1 MPLSSIKSQKHAI
14 DMLLA
19 AQRESRLAHS
29 YIFFGPE
36 GSLKKR
42 VAIEFTKSINCQN
55 KKNDSC
61 NSCSSCVK
69 IGNLSHPDLFIIS
82 KEDTKTKISID
93 SIRYLNSRIALKS
106 FEAKYKVA
114 IIENAESM
122 TQEAA
127 NSLLNVLEEPPKDT
141 IFILLTSNIK
151 ALLDTIVSRSQVIR
165 FKSLSCDEVSSMLIK
180 DHGISKKDAD
190 LLAVLS
196 DRNISKALRLNEQDM
211 LTFKNSIIT
220 WFLEGS
226 LSREEAGSQILTEK
240 RPKQTEALDMLI
252 GFIRDVLVYKMTKDD
267 SLIINIDK
275 IDDISSAAETQGIQT
290 LQENIEAIEKTKFA
304 INANV
309 NGKLALRLLQEKL
322 AV

>member
-1 MPLSSIKSQKHAI
+1 MSLSSIKSQKHAI

-19 AQRESRLAHS
+19 GQRESRLAHS

-36 GSLKKR
+36 GSLKR
-42 VAIEFTKSINCQN
+42 QVAVEFAKSINCEI
-55 KKNDSC
+55 KKNDNC
-61 NSCSSCVK
+61 NSCSSCVR
-69 IGNLSHPDLFIIS
+69 IDNLSHPDLFIIS
-82 KEDTKTKISID
+82 KEETKTKISID
-93 SIRYLNSRIALKS
+93 SIRYLSSRIALKS
-106 FEAKYKVA
+106 FEAKYKVV
-114 IIENAESM
+114 IIESAESM

-127 NSLLNVLEEPPKDT
+127 NSLLKVLEEPPKDT
-141 IFILLTSNIK
+141 IFILLTSKIK

-165 FKSLSCDEVSSMLIK
+165 FKSLSRDEVASMLIK
-180 DHGISKKDAD
+180 DHDISKKDAD

-196 DRNISKALRLNEQDM
+196 DRNISKAMRLYEQDI

-226 LSREEAGSQILTEK
+226 LSQEEAGSYILTEK
-240 RPKQTEALDMLI
+240 RPKQTEALDILI

-275 IDDISSAAETQGIQT
+275 IDDILSLAETQDIQT